1 MVDDIWRFKFFRIIV
16 ANNKVCIKQRKIY
29 SYKSR
34 EANKSR
40 GTEPY
45 VSVLSISIAVLLQ
58 VTLDRRDGPSFDAEA
73 RPLRRL
79 HPGRWDSFGRLV
91 EPLASAR
98 PWMVTTEGN
107 HDVERLPARPGAGAL
122 PCLQRAVAHAA
133 RRRRAVAGAGA
144 GADSPPSGDN
154 LYYSFDVRGGR
165 RGARP
170 HAGLLRR
177 PRRGQQR
184 VRAGKEDP
192 CGPVY
197 VTVGDGG
204 NREGLAGKFVDPHS
218 RRSRRSGTG
227 RPASGTAGLRCHAC
241 VLGVASERQR

>member
-1 MVDDIWRFKFFRIIV
+1 MPMGGRSMALLTILAASV
-16 ANNKVCIKQRKIY
+16 ALSVTPVRPAP
-29 SYKSR
+29 R
-34 EANKSR
+34 E
-40 GTEPY
+40 T
-45 VSVLSISIAVLLQ
+45 LSSSLLQ
-58 VTLDRRDGPSFDAEA
+58 DADGQTPQQ
-73 RPLRRL
+73 
-79 HPGRWDSFGRLV
+79 GRWDSFGRLV